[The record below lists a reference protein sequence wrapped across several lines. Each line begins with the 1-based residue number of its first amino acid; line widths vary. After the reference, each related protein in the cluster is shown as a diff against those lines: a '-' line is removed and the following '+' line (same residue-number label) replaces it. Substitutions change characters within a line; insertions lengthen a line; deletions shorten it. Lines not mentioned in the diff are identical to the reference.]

1 MAANRLMHSVLTIFM
16 TMFDNV
22 EAHLLGERL
31 LCVGLCVVLLMVM
44 AVLRMFAFHNANIL
58 KYMYLASLST
68 EI

>member
-31 LCVGLCVVLLMVM
+31 LCVGLRVVLLMVM
-44 AVLRMFAFHNANIL
+44 AVLRLFAFYNANIL
-58 KYMYLASLST
+58 KYMYLTSLST